1 MSEEVKEEKKV
12 VQFNNLQDDIVY
24 HANIF
29 NYDKKFLS
37 DLLRYGLKIDF
48 SQYLKEKKVKP
59 EDINLVIDF
68 LKTKAKDQVELMT
81 IAVDHE
87 YGRLTEEDAE
97 IKKKVQQSK
106 SATKTLRHLFSL
118 FKFCYDKATESLKQ
132 SMEAEG
138 SIKVGEE
145 NADNMIACL
154 LFFDGISMVNIDV
167 IRLIENNASYTT
179 KTLTELVFMLL
190 NDNNLD
196 FHIKEI
202 ASHILSIDLMQND
215 GSNDANENE
224 NFSEN
229 CTNLIKW
236 IYEISIQKG
245 RDSCLTS
252 NLSLLLT
259 IDENIDYFLG
269 KEFNKEY
276 THLRKIFDLMTDAD
290 ININIIY
297 ESLLCLWSI
306 SSNKKYFYI
315 FENKDSKYIE
325 KIVQVIRTNKIDKVA
340 RIGLMTL
347 QNLLDSQIC
356 VEILFDIKFM
366 QTVSILLTNKWND
379 PVIKELLNFCFDFLE
394 KNYKSMK

>member
-1 MSEEVKEEKKV
+1 MQV
-12 VQFNNLQDDIVY
+12 VHFKNLQDDIVY
-24 HANIF
+24 HSNIF
-29 NYDKKFLS
+29 NYDKKFLTT
-37 DLLRYGLKIDF
+37 LLKTGIKINF
-48 SQYLKEKKVKP
+48 TEYSQQKSVKP
-59 EDINLVIDF
+59 DDIALVMKF
-68 LKTKAKDQVELMT
+68 LESKSKDQVELMT

-87 YGRLTEEDAE
+87 YGRLPEDAQE
-97 IKKKVQQSK
+97 TRKKVQQSR
-106 SATKTLRHLFSL
+106 SATKTLHHLFTL
-118 FKFCYDKATESLKQ
+118 FMFSYEKAMEKLKNV
-132 SMEAEG
+132 MEGDAMIEA
-138 SIKVGEE
+138 GEE
-145 NADNMIACL
+145 NADNIIACL

-167 IRLIENNASYTT
+167 IRLIENNAQYTT
-179 KTLTELVFMLL
+179 KSLVELVFMLL
-190 NDNNLD
+190 NNNNVD

-215 GSNDANENE
+215 GNNDINENE
-224 NFSEN
+224 NFSDN
-229 CTNLIKW
+229 CKNLMKW
-236 IYEISIQKG
+236 IYEISIQKN

-259 IDENIDYFLG
+259 IDDNIDYFLG
-269 KEFNKEY
+269 KEFNQDY
-276 THLRKIFDLMTDAD
+276 NHLRKIFELMTDAD

-315 FENKDSKYIE
+315 FEDKNNKYIE

-347 QNLLDSQIC
+347 QNLLESQTC

-379 PVIKELLNFCFDFLE
+379 PVIRELLNSCLDFLE